1 VNAFNYTSP
10 RLSCDQR
17 NKLNLKNIF
26 KTTGSGSD
34 NRNSLADEV
43 EATTVEDS
51 TAADPEKHEEEVEE
65 STVGDPEEEEVTT
78 TTRRPFRP
86 KRPPPLHKRPT
97 RRPWGKQC
105 RRCKGR
111 YRGERKKWDDGWR
124 LKRFYGKKGKNKN

>member
-10 RLSCDQR
+10 RLSCDKR

-26 KTTGSGSD
+26 KSSSGSED
-34 NRNSLADEV
+34 RKSSADEV

-51 TAADPEKHEEEVEE
+51 TVGDPEHEEEVEE
-65 STVGDPEEEEVTT
+65 STVGDPEEEVAT

-86 KRPPPLHKRPT
+86 KRPPPHKRPT

-105 RRCKGR
+105 GRRCKGH
-111 YRGERKKWDDGWR
+111 YRGNKKQRDDGWR
-124 LKRFYGKKGKNKN
+124 PKRFYGKKGKNKN